1 MGNTKSTYYGFFKEN
16 EAEELGSLYSEM
28 GFEAVVSKIKEKNE
42 ALEKETLSIAVTGES
57 GTGKSALVNAMRGL
71 NPGEPGAAEEGTTEQ
86 TMKVTRYKH
95 PKLETVCFY
104 DLPGI
109 GTLNFPARDY
119 AKMVNLNTY
128 DLFIIVIGNRFL
140 EHDALLIREIQKM
153 KKQFYF
159 VRSKI
164 DFEFNNLKHQNRE
177 NDWQK
182 EFDKIRDDCIRNLN
196 KSGFS
201 SQEVFL
207 VSSRFIKDFDFPR
220 FCDIL
225 ESQLSENKRYI
236 FQLSLPNFSA
246 DVVRKKKAI
255 LHRKILA
262 AAAASFVAGASP
274 IPGVS
279 IACDIAIL
287 VKTFLEIRKSFGLD
301 DDSLGSLALKVG
313 KPVEVLKAEV
323 KNPFISDITETSV
336 IRVIAGSTAAVAVM
350 AAEEAAHLIPIVG
363 SVVGAPVSFLTTYGI
378 LRNSLDKFEQS
389 AVRVIIKAFEA

>member
-1 MGNTKSTYYGFFKEN
+1 MGNTQSTYYGFFKEN
-16 EAEELGSLYSEM
+16 EREELGSLYIEK

-42 ALEKETLSIAVTGES
+42 ALEKETLSIAVTGEC
-57 GTGKSALVNAMRGL
+57 GVGKSALINAMRSL

-86 TMKVTRYKH
+86 TMEVTRYTH
-95 PKLETVCFY
+95 PKLETVWFY

-109 GTLNFPARDY
+109 GTVNFPAKDY
-119 AKMVNLNTY
+119 VKKVNLKTY
-128 DLFIIVIGNRFL
+128 DFFIIVIGNRFL
-140 EHDALLIREIQKM
+140 EDDALLIREIQKM
-153 KKQFYF
+153 KKRFYF

-164 DFEFNNLKHQNRE
+164 DFEFNNLKYQNRE
-177 NDWQK
+177 NDWQI
-182 EFDKIRDDCIRNLN
+182 EFDKIRDNCIRNLD
-196 KSGFS
+196 KSGFP

-262 AAAASFVAGASP
+262 AAVASFVAGAIP
-274 IPGVS
+274 FPGVS
-279 IACDIAIL
+279 LACDITIL
-287 VKTFLEIRKSFGLD
+287 VTTFQELRKSFGLD
-301 DDSLGSLALKVG
+301 DDSLGSLALKVR

-323 KNPFISDITETSV
+323 KSLFISDITDTSV
-336 IRVIAGSTAAVAVM
+336 MRLITGSAVAVKI
-350 AAEEAAHLIPIVG
+350 AEEVVNFIPIVG
-363 SVVGAPVSFLTTYGI
+363 SLVGPPVSFLTTYGI
-378 LRNSLDKFEQS
+378 LRNTLDEFEQS
-389 AVRVIIKAFEA
+389 TVRVIIKAFED

>member
-1 MGNTKSTYYGFFKEN
+1 IDNLSHAEEKVSRCT
-16 EAEELGSLYSEM
+16 EELGSLYSEM

-57 GTGKSALVNAMRGL
+57 GTGKSALVNAMRDL

-177 NDWQK
+177 ND
-182 EFDKIRDDCIRNLN
+182 C
-196 KSGFS
+196 GFS

-207 VSSRFIKDFDFPR
+207 VSSRFIKDLDFPR

-323 KNPFISDITETSV
+323 KNPFIYDITETSV